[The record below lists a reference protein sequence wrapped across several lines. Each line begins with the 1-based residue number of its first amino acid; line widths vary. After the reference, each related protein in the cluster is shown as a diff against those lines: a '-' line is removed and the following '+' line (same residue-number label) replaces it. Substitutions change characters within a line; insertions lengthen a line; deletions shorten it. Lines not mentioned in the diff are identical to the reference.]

1 MAKAELQIAGKRYAL
16 SCAPGQE
23 GRLEELGARFDQRVK
38 ELIEA
43 LGDLGAERLF
53 LAAGLSILDELDAQ
67 AANSGSKA
75 LDDRIRTGPRSL
87 NLKPVAAANDLSR
100 DGLGKS
106 RFDTVP
112 HSLRLEL
119 KCRHRDRFDILRQT

>member
-23 GRLEELGARFDQRVK
+23 ARLEELGARFDQRVR

-53 LAAGLSILDELDAQ
+53 LAAGISLLDELDAE
-67 AANSGSKA
+67 ASANGTKA
-75 LDDRIRTGPRSL
+75 LDDRIRGLEQR
-87 NLKPVAAANDLSR
+87 AAATLSEAAAR
-100 DGLGKS
+100 IEAIS
-106 RFDTVP
+106 RRVDEA
-112 HSLRLEL
+112 S
-119 KCRHRDRFDILRQT
+119 